1 MYQRNSD
8 YTKVVDNE
16 VITKKFGDNL
26 RRFRLL
32 KKLSQSA
39 LGEKLGFDKS
49 YISVLEN
56 GKKNPTLTT
65 IGKLAKA
72 MGIQVQSLIK

>member
-72 MGIQVQSLIK
+72 MGVQVQSLIK